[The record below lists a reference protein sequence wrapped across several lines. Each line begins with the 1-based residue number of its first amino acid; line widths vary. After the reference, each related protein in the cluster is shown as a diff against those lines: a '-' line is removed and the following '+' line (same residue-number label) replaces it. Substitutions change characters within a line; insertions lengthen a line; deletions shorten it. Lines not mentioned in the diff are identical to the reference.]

1 VVRMEVSINFEK
13 VEAERLL
20 EPAELV
26 RVTGERIEVNTRID
40 SVELR
45 QRPSR
50 PDSNVAIKFVFTCRY
65 PASIGLIRLTGQAFY
80 SDAPEAMNVAVATW
94 HKNRRLPESIES
106 SVLNAIMA
114 RATLEAISLSRIL
127 QIPPPIP
134 LPGVPTNPPLRK
146 KPGKADFSHYV

>member
-1 VVRMEVSINFEK
+1 VVRMEVSVTFEK

-26 RVTGERIEVNTRID
+26 RLTGERIEVNTRVD
-40 SVELR
+40 SVELK

-50 PDSNVAIKFVFTCRY
+50 PDSNVVIKFVFTCRY

-80 SDAPEAMNVAVATW
+80 SDAPETMKVAVETW
-94 HKNRRLPESIES
+94 QKSHRLPESIEPA
-106 SVLNAIMA
+106 VLNTIMG

-134 LPGVPTNPPLRK
+134 LPGVPTNPPLRR

>member
-1 VVRMEVSINFEK
+1 MEVSVTFEK

-26 RVTGERIEVNTRID
+26 RLTSERIEVNTRID
-40 SVELR
+40 SVELK

-50 PDSNVAIKFVFTCRY
+50 PDSNVVIKFVFTCRY

-80 SDAPEAMNVAVATW
+80 SDTADAMKAAVATW
-94 HKNRRLPESIES
+94 QKNHRLPESIEP
-106 SVLNAIMA
+106 SVLNTIMA
-114 RATLEAISLSRIL
+114 RSTLEAISLSRIL

-134 LPGVPTNPPLRK
+134 LPGVPTNPLQRRR
-146 KPGKADFSHYV
+146 PGRTDFSHYV

>member
-1 VVRMEVSINFEK
+1 VVRMEVSVTFEK

-26 RVTGERIEVNTRID
+26 RLTGERIEVNTRVD
-40 SVELR
+40 SVELK

-50 PDSNVAIKFVFTCRY
+50 PDSNVVIKFVFTCRY

-80 SDAPEAMNVAVATW
+80 SDAPETMDVAVETW
-94 HKNRRLPESIES
+94 QKSRRLPESIEPA
-106 SVLNAIMA
+106 VLNTIMA

-134 LPGVPTNPPLRK
+134 LPGVPTNPPQRR